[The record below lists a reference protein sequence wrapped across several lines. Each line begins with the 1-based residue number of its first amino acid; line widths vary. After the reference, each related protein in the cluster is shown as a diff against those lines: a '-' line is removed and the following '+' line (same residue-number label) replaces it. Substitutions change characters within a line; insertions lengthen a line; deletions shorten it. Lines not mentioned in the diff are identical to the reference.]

1 MKAVINLLLLLSILI
16 NFSCSH
22 EEEKYPIS
30 KPYWDYTDYGA
41 AIWELNNAQDEK
53 LPTYDDPETAP
64 ILKKILDRSNYEV
77 VLNDNSLGKKYK
89 NELASKYWDNLKNLS
104 EPYSQLNRQD
114 HYLYEK
120 EFILTTK
127 FFLGFQPVYFESY
140 IELARETAE
149 DMESVQPNIDSNV
162 QILFDNYTNYL
173 DYFNFETRFSEQGIT
188 SLGEGLS
195 EYFIPLA
202 NNYPEFSKKIWLQKV
217 IKLQSKVKSVAA
229 LNELSKLQQVI
240 APQE

>member
-1 MKAVINLLLLLSILI
+1 MKAVIKLLLLLSILVNI
-16 NFSCSH
+16 SCSQ
-22 EEEKYPIS
+22 EEEKYPLS

-41 AIWELNNAQDEK
+41 AIWELNNSKEEK
-53 LPTYDDPETAP
+53 LPTYDDPETTP
-64 ILKKILDRSNYEV
+64 ILKKILDPSNYEV

-89 NELASKYWDNLKNLS
+89 NELANKYWDNLKKLS
-104 EPYSQLNRQD
+104 EPYSQLDRQD

-140 IELARETAE
+140 IELAKETAE
-149 DMESVQPNIDSNV
+149 DMESIQPNINSNI

-173 DYFNFETRFSEQGIT
+173 EYFNYEARFSTQGIT

-202 NNYPEFSKKIWLQKV
+202 KKYPRFSKKIWLQKV
-217 IKLQSKVKSVAA
+217 IKLQAKVKSVAA
-229 LNELSKLQQVI
+229 LNELSKLQEAI
-240 APQE
+240 ASEE